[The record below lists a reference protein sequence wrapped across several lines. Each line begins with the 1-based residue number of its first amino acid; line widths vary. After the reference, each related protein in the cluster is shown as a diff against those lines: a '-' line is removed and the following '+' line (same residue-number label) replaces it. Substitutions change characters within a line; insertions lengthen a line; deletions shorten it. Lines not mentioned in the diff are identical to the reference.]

1 MEPAALLEILARL
14 RALSREG
21 GTVEFKSNLEE
32 PKEIGQ
38 YLSALANSAA
48 LAGHDRAWVVWGVH
62 NDTHEVTGTN
72 FDPFTK
78 KAEGNQS
85 LIMWLQQRTNPR
97 ADFTFH
103 DPVHPNGKVVMLE
116 IQPARTAPVAFE
128 NIRYIRIDS
137 HKTKLSEHPDKE
149 SRLWQKL
156 GPVDDWSGGVVADA
170 ALDDLD
176 PAAVTT
182 ARQRFTD
189 YLIKGE
195 KDSTRHELIRRDA
208 QSWDVP
214 TLLNK
219 AKLTKAGKVTRA
231 ALLLLGRDEA
241 SHHLSPVDAK
251 MSWVLRSREGV
262 TVSSQHF
269 GPPFLLSSDR
279 LFGQIRN
286 LAIERMPDGTLFPEA
301 LQQYDSWVIREALHN
316 AIAHQDYRLGG
327 KINVVEH
334 PDRLVFSNL
343 GQFIPPSVEWM
354 LEHQSPPEHYR
365 NQWLIEGMI
374 RLRMID
380 QVGSGI
386 RRMFDT
392 QRFRHFPL
400 PDYSL
405 DPTDAQRPRVEVTI
419 AGQILDLNYTHA
431 LMKRSDL
438 ELRHVVL
445 LDKVQKGRAISKPE
459 AETLKKLKL
468 VEGRYPRIFV
478 SSKVAAA
485 TGGQA
490 QHIRKRGFDN
500 RYYRDLLIELIRE
513 HGPIGPAVI
522 TELFMDKLPE
532 SMTDS
537 QKRDK
542 IRNLTFELAH
552 RRGVIENVGA
562 ARGAG
567 AMWKLRAD
575 RQAKLGEN
583 KLEQS
588 PPTARPAH

>member
-1 MEPAALLEILARL
+1 MDPAALLEILTRL
-14 RALSREG
+14 RSLPREG

-38 YLSALANSAA
+38 YISALANSAA
-48 LAGHDRAWVVWGVH
+48 LDGHDRAWVIWGIQ
-62 NDTHEVTGTN
+62 NDTHEITGTT

-78 KAEGNQS
+78 KAEGNQP

-103 DPVHPNGKVVMLE
+103 DVSHPDGKVVMLE

-137 HKTKLSEHPDKE
+137 HKTKLPEHPDKE
-149 SRLWQKL
+149 SRLWRKL
-156 GPVDDWSGGVVADA
+156 GPVDDWSGTVVTEAT
-170 ALDDLD
+170 LDDLD
-176 PAAVTT
+176 PEALTV

-195 KDSTRHELIRRDA
+195 KDTTRHEVIRREA
-208 QSWDVP
+208 LAWDIL

-219 AKLTKAGKVTRA
+219 ARITKGGKITRS
-231 ALLLLGRDEA
+231 ALLLLGKDESA
-241 SHHLSPVDAK
+241 HHLSPVDAK
-251 MSWVLRSREGV
+251 MSWILRSAEGV

-269 GPPFLLSSDR
+269 GPPFLLSTDR

-286 LAIERMPDGTLFPEA
+286 LTIERMPDGTLFPEA

-327 KINVVEH
+327 KINVVET

-354 LEHQSPPEHYR
+354 LLHQSPPEHYR
-365 NQWLIEGMI
+365 NQWLIDGMI

-386 RRMFDT
+386 RRMFDL
-392 QRFRHFPL
+392 QRQRHFPL

-405 DPTDAQRPRVEVTI
+405 APTDTLRPRVEVTI
-419 AGQILDLNYTHA
+419 AGQILDVKYTHA

-438 ELRHVVL
+438 ELGQVFL
-445 LDKVQKGRAISKPE
+445 LDKVQKGHPISKEE
-459 AETLKKLKL
+459 AATLKQLKL
-468 VEGRYPRIFV
+468 IEGRYPRIFV
-478 SSKVAAA
+478 SGKVAAA

-490 QHIRKRGFDN
+490 QHILKRGFDN
-500 RYYRDLLIELIRE
+500 RYYRDLLLELIRE

-522 TELFMDKLPE
+522 TELFMDKLPD
-532 SMTDS
+532 SLSAS
-537 QKRDK
+537 QKSSK
-542 IRNLTFELAH
+542 IRNLTFDLAH
-552 RRGVIENVGA
+552 RRGLIENVGK

-567 AMWKLRAD
+567 ALWKL
-575 RQAKLGEN
+575 QLS
-583 KLEQS
+583 EQTKPLS
-588 PPTARPAH
+588 KHPAN